1 MTPQALA
8 TGLGREGY
16 KFFPN
21 HFLGS
26 LGHRSSPSIRSSHG
40 TREREREI
48 RVHVD
53 LQKRFAHAEALS
65 SDIKKINK

>member
-40 TREREREI
+40 TRERERDQSPRGFTKEI
-48 RVHVD
+48 RPC
-53 LQKRFAHAEALS
+53 
-65 SDIKKINK
+65 